1 MPRPVQGH
9 LWRGFIVQL
18 LGPHVGRAGG
28 DSVSGDISLSCFE
41 VMFSFVLCE
50 AVGVHGGLWRGLV
63 MHARFVF
70 SRRNPVVAPM
80 TLLTVFPPRG
90 EEEDSLLTG
99 PVLFWLMGLWSLGP
113 VVLWPVSLEKMLLM
127 EMWCL
132 VQVALWPVLV
142 KAMLLMGLWCL
153 GPVAL
158 WPVLVEAML
167 LMELWCLGPVVLWP
181 VLVEAMLLMLWPV
194 VVEAML
200 LMELW
205 CLGPVALWPVLEL

>member
-1 MPRPVQGH
+1 MLLWEHAAILISVLIVLLGHGSGRRSGANARSIAGGCVDYMLWVPRPVQGH
-9 LWRGFIVQL
+9 LWRGCIVQL

-63 MHARFVF
+63 MPARFAF

-80 TLLTVFPPRG
+80 TLLTVFPPRR

-113 VVLWPVSLEKMLLM
+113 VVLWPVSLETMLLM
-127 EMWCL
+127 VMWCL

-142 KAMLLMGLWCL
+142 KAMLLLGLWCL

-167 LMELWCLGPVVLWP
+167 LMELW
-181 VLVEAMLLMLWPV
+181 
-194 VVEAML
+194 
-200 LMELW
+200 
-205 CLGPVALWPVLEL
+205 